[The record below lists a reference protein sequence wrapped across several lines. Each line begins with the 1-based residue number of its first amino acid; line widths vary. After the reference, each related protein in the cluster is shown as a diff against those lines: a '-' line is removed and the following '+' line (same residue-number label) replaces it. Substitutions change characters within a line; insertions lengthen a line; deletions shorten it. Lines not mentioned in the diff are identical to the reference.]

1 MEENP
6 NSSLKTIVKTES
18 PVLTDKKVQLNLDDL
33 KHINDN
39 NTNTNQNNNNRE
51 NEIVSS
57 QKKNI
62 FYLAFK
68 NIKER
73 YQYKEQRSIKIKSRN
88 EEIIKEFKFPGTGS
102 QPKSKDNFNTN
113 EKKINDENIIKNN
126 LPFNKIELNSA
137 LNSLSS

>member
-102 QPKSKDNFNTN
+102 QPKSKDNFNAMKLESIRTN
-113 EKKINDENIIKNN
+113 RSNR
-126 LPFNKIELNSA
+126 PFLNTKFS
-137 LNSLSS
+137 